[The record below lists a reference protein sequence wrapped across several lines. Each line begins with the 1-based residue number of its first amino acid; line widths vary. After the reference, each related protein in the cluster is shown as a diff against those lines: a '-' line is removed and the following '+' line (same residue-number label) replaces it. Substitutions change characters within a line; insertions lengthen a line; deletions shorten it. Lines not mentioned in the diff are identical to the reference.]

1 MAAALII
8 AAVVLSMIFLIGCNT
23 LVPEKEE
30 PKKETAIPAVPNAV
44 SNPNFSIAP
53 GEYAELGEKAL
64 NLMAKFDGRAQHTG
78 WIKNKKVD
86 P

>member
-1 MAAALII
+1 VKKVNFLMAAALII

-30 PKKETAIPAVPNAV
+30 PKKEAAIPAVPNAV
-44 SNPNFSIAP
+44 SNPNFSTAP
-53 GEYAELGEKAL
+53 GEYAELGEKLL

-78 WIKNKKVD
+78 
-86 P
+86 